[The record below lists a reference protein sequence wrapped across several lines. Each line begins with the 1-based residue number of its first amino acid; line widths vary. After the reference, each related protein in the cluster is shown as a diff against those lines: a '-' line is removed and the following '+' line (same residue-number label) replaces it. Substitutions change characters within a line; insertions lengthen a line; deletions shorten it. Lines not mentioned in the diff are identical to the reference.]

1 MKSYQNI
8 LGEIQRLQRLAEKR
22 RRKEVGAVIAE
33 IRRKMADYG
42 ITLEELGKAAG
53 KRAAAASKKAKKP
66 KAKKKRSVAPK
77 YRDPQTGATWSG
89 RGLAPK
95 WLAAKEKAGAKREEF
110 LIVKPAAKTKKAAK
124 RGG

>member
-1 MKSYQNI
+1 MKSYQKI
-8 LGEIQRLQRLAEKR
+8 LGEIQRLQRMAGKR

-42 ITLEELGKAAG
+42 ITLEELGKALR
-53 KRAAAASKKAKKP
+53 KRAVASGKKGKAAR
-66 KAKKKRSVAPK
+66 AKKKRRVAPK

-89 RGLAPK
+89 RGLTPK
-95 WLAAKEKAGAKREEF
+95 WLAAKEKAGAKRDAF
-110 LIVKPAAKTKKAAK
+110 LIAKPEAKKAAK